1 MLGGTITNENVD
13 TKEHLD
19 ERFVS
24 DDTSDLRILINKEFD
39 KKLYLEG
46 LAREM
51 VRRIQSMR
59 KDANLDYT
67 DRIYLRIE
75 GDESLMEAF
84 SSFKEY
90 ILSSTQAEEKSS
102 VGGLD
107 KVWDISGLELKISI
121 EKVAP

>member
-1 MLGGTITNENVD
+1 M
-13 TKEHLD
+13 
-19 ERFVS
+19 
-24 DDTSDLRILINKEFD
+24 FD

-67 DRIYLRIE
+67 DRIYRRIE

-84 SSFKEY
+84 SLVMVLPSTVTVPDF
-90 ILSSTQAEEKSS
+90 LNSSWFS
-102 VGGLD
+102 LLPFL
-107 KVWDISGLELKISI
+107 LEM
-121 EKVAP
+121 